1 MRRGAP
7 HLHNVNIM
15 KNAAAIA
22 VLAFGSTMV
31 SHAASPPPVPENLL
45 ACSKLA
51 DAGERT
57 RCSDR
62 EIKALSAAAAPA
74 PSTPPAPAAAAA
86 AAAAGAPRAPTPAV
100 PPAAKSA
107 AVAAPAAAAVAP
119 AAAAATPASSTAPGH
134 FGEELLPPTSRP
146 APSPKDQ
153 VLLSSITAMKE
164 VRPKLFIISLANGQV
179 WRQEGTQITMFF
191 RVGDDVRIEKHV
203 LGAYHM
209 STKSTGEKNWV
220 RVTRVQ

>member
-1 MRRGAP
+1 
-7 HLHNVNIM
+7 VNIM

-22 VLAFGSTMV
+22 ALTFALTVA
-31 SHAASPPPVPENLL
+31 SHAATPPPVPENLL

-57 RCSDR
+57 RCYDR
-62 EIKALSAAAAPA
+62 EIKAMSTAAASAAPA
-74 PSTPPAPAAAAA
+74 PSTPAVTAPAAAAA
-86 AAAAGAPRAPTPAV
+86 AAAAAATTPAPTPAV
-100 PPAAKSA
+100 SPAPAKSAA
-107 AVAAPAAAAVAP
+107 AVAAPAAAA
-119 AAAAATPASSTAPGH
+119 AATPAPSTAPGH

-146 APSPKDQ
+146 EPNPKDQ
-153 VLLSSITAMKE
+153 VLTSSITAMKE

-191 RVGDDVRIEKHV
+191 RVGDDVRIERHV

-209 STKSTGEKNWV
+209 STSQTGEKNWV